1 MDVDA
6 LSQKIREVTP
16 FIAHLDIQVTRGAD
30 EDYTEIQMPIK
41 PEFSQHL
48 GHAHGGVIGAMADIA
63 ANLNSKQPMV
73 TVEYKINFLRPA
85 QGDKLIARSR
95 RIREGSRFTVAQAEV
110 YAVQKQQ
117 EVLLATCLATPVL
130 AAKA

>member
-16 FIAHLDIQVTRGAD
+16 FIAHLDIQVTRRAD

-63 ANLNSKQPMV
+63 ANLSSKQPTV
-73 TVEYKINFLRPA
+73 TVEYKINFLGPPR
-85 QGDKLIARSR
+85 
-95 RIREGSRFTVAQAEV
+95 
-110 YAVQKQQ
+110 
-117 EVLLATCLATPVL
+117 ATS
-130 AAKA
+130 